1 MSHEMRVLLA
11 ATFVSL
17 GIGVAAATGSATTAR
32 NPALRVSAQTVQ
44 GRHFY
49 RQEKVRVAFTGYVR
63 AVVRVRTSATGSFD
77 TPLPTA
83 YDPCN
88 GPLLITALGARGDT
102 ARLKLPQRACPPA
115 P

>member
-1 MSHEMRVLLA
+1 MSSKMRALLLFSLA
-11 ATFVSL
+11 LLGL
-17 GIGVAAATGSATTAR
+17 GITGAAGSATTTR
-32 NPALRVSAQTVQ
+32 TPALRVSAQTVH
-44 GRHFY
+44 GRQFY
-49 RQEKVRVAFTGYVR
+49 RHEKVRVAFASDVR
-63 AVVRVRTSATGSFD
+63 VVVRVRTSATGSFD

-115 P
+115 